1 MPEVYTCI
9 TITNN
14 RYKTVMPS
22 YSSDKFYK
30 DWVYAIDKDFQSPDG
45 TPAQYAPGQ
54 PKYWGEEYASIP
66 LPTAPSSSSLN
77 ADHSLIAV
85 ALENDIQIYATDG
98 DMSLQ
103 QMLKGHTSKVDTV
116 RFHPKDP
123 EALVSCA
130 MNSTGGSVAAEPAI
144 IFWNLDK
151 QRQRRLLSKAAVAQL
166 GRRAASFV
174 ACDIEGLDTTPWVLD
189 EGEEESIGQDIGKAI
204 TALNVKS
211 QLRDNVKIHGRLSSS
226 LGSQTFNLTGSSI
239 AFLPGN
245 RPRSNGDEQWDI
257 CIWNT
262 IEKETRFT
270 LIAHRDAIM
279 WIGFSPDD
287 TLIAS
292 VSWDKTFRI
301 WSHETGSLL
310 HTFHSNSQNWT
321 GGFSADSRF
330 FAGTSG
336 EGRFWVW
343 DLVHGIEVLTHKFGS
358 CGRWCRTLDWSP
370 NMKQIV
376 IGGRNVGKVIVFDI
390 KRQEIVQK
398 RLLSTRECPPDVQ
411 RIAEG
416 FLEAKNAR
424 YLPGSEGA
432 KIVYRTSGDNG
443 VEVYDVKE
451 NRKWRSAPAQG
462 ENKGW
467 GLGILVLEERG
478 LIASVD
484 GDAIRFWEVPFC
496 GHA

>member
-398 RLLSTRECPPDVQ
+398 RLLSIRECPPDVQ

>member
-1 MPEVYTCI
+1 
-9 TITNN
+9 
-14 RYKTVMPS
+14 MPS
-22 YSSDKFYK
+22 YSSDQFYK
-30 DWVYAIDKDFQSPDG
+30 DWVYAIDKDFQSSDG

-54 PKYWGEEYASIP
+54 PKHWGEEYASIP
-66 LPTAPSSSSLN
+66 LPTVPSSSSLN

-85 ALENDIQIYATDG
+85 ALEHDIQIYATDG

-103 QMLKGHTSKVDTV
+103 QTLKGHVSNVDTV

-130 MNSTGGSVAAEPAI
+130 MNYTGGSVPAEPAI
-144 IFWNLDK
+144 IFWNLDE
-151 QRQRRLLSKAAVAQL
+151 QRQHRLLSKEAVDQL
-166 GRRAASFV
+166 GKRAASFV
-174 ACDIEGLDTTPWVLD
+174 ARDIEGLDTTLWELD
-189 EGEEESIGQDIGKAI
+189 EGERKSIGQDVGKAI

-226 LGSQTFNLTGSSI
+226 FGSQTFNSTGSSI
-239 AFLPGN
+239 AYIPGN
-245 RPRSNGDEQWDI
+245 RQRSNGDDKWDI
-257 CIWNT
+257 CIWDT
-262 IEKETRFT
+262 IKKETRLT
-270 LIAHRDAIM
+270 LVAHRDAIM

-301 WSHETGSLL
+301 WSHETGSLV

-321 GGFSADSRF
+321 GGFSTDSRF

-343 DLVHGIEVLTHKFGS
+343 DLVHGIEVLTHEFGS
-358 CGRWCRTLDWSP
+358 RGRWCRTLDWSP
-370 NMKQIV
+370 DAKQLIF
-376 IGGRNVGKVIVFDI
+376 GGQNAGRVIVFDV
-390 KRQEIVQK
+390 KRQEVVQE

-411 RIAEG
+411 RMAKG
-416 FLEAKNAR
+416 FLEATKVR

-432 KIVYRTSGDNG
+432 KIVYRTRGDNG
-443 VEVYDVKE
+443 LEVYDAKE
-451 NRKWRSAPAQG
+451 NRKWRFAPAQG
-462 ENKGW
+462 ENKRSGS
-467 GLGILVLEERG
+467 GILILEERG

-484 GDAIRFWEVPFC
+484 GDAIRFWEVPFG